1 MGYVHIN
8 QDTLK
13 SRAKCLQSSHQ
24 ALAAD
29 KSIVVDNTSPDVTGR
44 KEFIEIAKLYGVPTR
59 CFWFVGGERLAK
71 HNNCYRSQASNK
83 VCKLNEGTGTR
94 I

>member
-13 SRAKCLQSSHQ
+13 SRAKCLKSSHQ
-24 ALAAD
+24 ALADD
-29 KSIVVDNTSPDVTGR
+29 KSVVVDNTNPDINSR
-44 KEFIEIAKLYGVPTR
+44 KEFIDMAKTYGVPIR

-71 HNNCYRSQASNK
+71 HNNCYRSQAHDE
-83 VCKLNEGTGTR
+83 V
-94 I
+94 